1 MKKSIMLGVN
11 SKRNRCCELRCLL
24 PFEKLIPSELEES
37 DFSASATNWGGNDID
52 RTLGIIQM
60 KQTGRKIMLDN
71 PITFHG
77 WDYDRWSQTL
87 PWECEVDEIHEL
99 TPTASDK

>member
-1 MKKSIMLGVN
+1 MKKCIMLGVN
-11 SKRNRCCELRCLL
+11 SKRNRCCELRCLI

-37 DFSASATNWGGNDID
+37 DFSASPTNWGGNDDID

-77 WDYDRWSQTL
+77 KDCDWGQTL
-87 PWECEVDEIHEL
+87 PWEFKVDEIHEL